1 MLTQGGRMAKAKR
14 KYRKMKEAE
23 RREERSR
30 QNREK
35 AIIEKMRKTFSRYA
49 GMEDYRRGR
58 LL

>member
-1 MLTQGGRMAKAKR
+1 MAKAKR

-49 GMEDYRRGR
+49 RMEDYRRGR